1 MSSYLNKE
9 VEKEKPNPRELHKV
23 FFFETQASSYRR
35 KSSYCIS
42 CTPLGSITKQSLS
55 HPHWRSYWCFYVRLL
70 QINYINQRVAVELV
84 TYWDLCK
91 VVSYILGSM
100 HNWLV
105 TYCDSC
111 IERKDCRYNTSPIG
125 YWGKGST
132 VGWYFGISQRVW

>member
-23 FFFETQASSYRR
+23 FFFWNPSLLLQKKEFLLHFLYAFRFYNQA
-35 KSSYCIS
+35 KSL
-42 CTPLGSITKQSLS
+42 TPSLKILLV
-55 HPHWRSYWCFYVRLL
+55 FLL

-91 VVSYILGSM
+91 VVSYILGFM

-111 IERKDCRYNTSPIG
+111 IEQKDCRYNTSPIG

-132 VGWYFGISQRVW
+132 VGWYFGIGQRVW